1 MMRTRKKPGFQVIP
15 NYDPYKDM
23 PESLHMAKDLSFL
36 TGKDGAASCGKGVSG
51 ASFFG

>member
-23 PESLHMAKDLSFL
+23 PESLRMAKDLSFL

-51 ASFFG
+51 ASFSG